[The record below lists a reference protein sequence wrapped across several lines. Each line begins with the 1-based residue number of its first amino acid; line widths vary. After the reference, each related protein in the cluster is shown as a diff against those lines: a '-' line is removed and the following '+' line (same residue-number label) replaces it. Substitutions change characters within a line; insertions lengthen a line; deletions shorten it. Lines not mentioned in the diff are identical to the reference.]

1 MKSKNIVLEGI
12 YDARLRQK
20 AIEKEQNRLLEKN
33 KKLFEEKAQDITG
46 EQFADLVKVD
56 IDEDLIAIDQ
66 INSTIAAYQDKSKLH
81 FGVKTNKMK
90 EILLGAKHFLGERGD
105 NVVKFAQG
113 QLPSNYDNR
122 VTSELPSLD
131 WASTDITNAPYY
143 GTSKASFVSAALL
156 STYFSLTNKKISN
169 LDFINSAIT
178 HIAPLPDDFKL
189 NTNFRFSY
197 NSDAIKGFGYMHSGY
212 TFGGHR
218 FQENL
223 YPQGKF
229 LAPEDCSS
237 WVSKMLGNS
246 HVVTTADQ
254 YCAYRIN
261 AKSSFTPPK
270 DWEKQDMAQYL
281 INGFDNINVENIEVG
296 DVYMHRKFK
305 EATHGESD
313 LGVGGHTTIVLEK
326 PISKE
331 LKTIGANRDM
341 PKMEAVGI
349 QTFSLEQDA
358 LKDICFVRV
367 KDEYLKD
374 LPFYDI
380 IKDLPDDALQ
390 NLPKVVEYFDS
401 KILDQ
406 LGEIGE
412 GY

>member
-1 MKSKNIVLEGI
+1 MKSKNLVLAGI

-20 AIEKEQNRLLEKN
+20 AIEKEQNKLLEKN
-33 KKLFEEKAQDITG
+33 KKIFEEKTQDITG

-56 IDEDLIAIDQ
+56 IDADLVAIDQ
-66 INSTIAAYQDKSKLH
+66 INSTISAYQDKSKLH
-81 FGVKTNKMK
+81 FGVKTHKMK

-113 QLPSNYDNR
+113 QLPSNYDNE
-122 VTSELPSLD
+122 VTSELPTLD

-156 STYFSLTNKKISN
+156 SIYFTLTNS
-169 LDFINSAIT
+169 DINKVNIFKSAIT
-178 HIAPLPDDFKL
+178 HVAPLPTDFDL
-189 NTNFRFSY
+189 NMNFRFSY
-197 NSDAIKGFGYMHSGY
+197 KSDGKGFGYVHSGY

-218 FQENL
+218 FQESL
-223 YPQGKF
+223 YPHGKS

-237 WVSKMLGNS
+237 WVSKMIDTS
-246 HVVTTADQ
+246 HIITTADQ

-281 INGFDNINVENIEVG
+281 INGFDNISIDQVEVG
-296 DVYMHRKFK
+296 DIYMHRKFK

-406 LGEIGE
+406 LGENGQD
-412 GY
+412 Y